1 MPFKLIVKNARIR
14 AIAFCDQCG
23 AAISDAALAHCAY
36 PDTDRLLLGREGETY
51 PFALLHKSVCTERYE
66 MERGHALFMELQ
78 TFLVRLG
85 NDSRVDW
92 AAAFESERVLTE
104 EL

>member
-1 MPFKLIVKNARIR
+1 MPFKLVVKNARMR
-14 AIAFCDQCG
+14 AGAFYDQCG
-23 AAISDAALAHCAY
+23 AAITDAALAHCAY
-36 PDTDRLLLGREGETY
+36 LDTDRLLLGREGKTY
-51 PFALLHKSVCTERYE
+51 LFALLHKGVCTDRYE

-92 AAAFESERVLTE
+92 ITAFEIERILTE